1 MTKKKVFLTVIALI
15 LAVSTIAATITTN
28 VYPLKLGQSADFGN
42 GRAGIAFTNS
52 KMAGSV
58 HVARKD
64 TSKVKGVN
72 PPQFTQNL
80 LDVRLT
86 DNKGQRVNFVVGP
99 VNVYFKLRGP
109 EVRMYNDGQLGIF
122 YYSDYQNKWVA
133 CPSSLINKR
142 DGPRLTCRIRVFG
155 LYGIGTANGVVVK
168 NPPSG
173 G

>member
-1 MTKKKVFLTVIALI
+1 MTKKKVFLTILVVI
-15 LAVSTIAATITTN
+15 LATSMIAATATN
-28 VYPLKLGQSADFGN
+28 VYPLKFGENADFHN
-42 GRAGIAFTNS
+42 GRAGIAFINS
-52 KMAGSV
+52 KMAGNV

-64 TSKVKGVN
+64 TSKVKGEN
-72 PPQFTQNL
+72 PPQFTQLL

-86 DNKGQRVNFVVGP
+86 DSKGQRVNTVVGP

-109 EVRMYNDGQLGIF
+109 ELRMYNDGQLGIF

-133 CPSSLINKR
+133 CPSVLLNKQSS
-142 DGPRLTCRIRVFG
+142 PRLSCRIRVFG
-155 LYGIGTANGVVVK
+155 LYGLGTANGVVVK